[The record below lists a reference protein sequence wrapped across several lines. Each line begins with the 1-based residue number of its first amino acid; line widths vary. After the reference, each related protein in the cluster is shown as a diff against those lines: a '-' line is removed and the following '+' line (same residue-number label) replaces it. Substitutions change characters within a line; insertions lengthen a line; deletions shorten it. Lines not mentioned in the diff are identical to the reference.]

1 MPANLK
7 LSAEVIGRAIDQT
20 PVSRSMLFIVVVA
33 AAGFFFDS
41 FDITIVSYAL
51 PAIRGEFH
59 LDPKQVGL
67 IGSSA
72 VAGMAVGSWAWG
84 WVADRWGR
92 RLVFAATVLTFSLFT
107 GVAGLAA
114 SLGFLIGAR
123 FLTGLGL
130 GGMVPIDAA
139 LVAEFA
145 PARVR
150 GQVSAALPLCW
161 PIGIFAAAGA
171 GLLIVPTIGWR
182 WLFAVGVLPAVL
194 AFIIRRRVPES
205 PRWLASQGRLEE
217 ARRSLDY
224 VGVSDAA
231 LERAERDVAAAPAA
245 PNTREPRF
253 ADLFTPAY
261 ARRVVQIWSL
271 WFLSN
276 FAGFA
281 FNIWLPTIYAT
292 VYHIEL
298 TRTLLYTFIVA
309 GTGVTARILAFFL
322 VDRIGRKPL
331 IVIGYMGAGC
341 AALLFTQATT
351 EASLLIVAV
360 LYAFMAD
367 IGALGMT
374 VYTPEVYPLRIRGI
388 GTAAAMGVGRLGGVV
403 SPLLFGVLL
412 SLGNVSI
419 VWLLLASVQ
428 LAAALLSLWLAYETR
443 GRNLELASQ
452 VAVGQFPA
460 SRQASSKVTAP

>member
-1 MPANLK
+1 MPEDGK
-7 LSAEVIGRAIDQT
+7 LSAEIIGRAIDLT
-20 PVSRSMLFIVVVA
+20 PVSRAMLFIVAVA

-41 FDITIVSYAL
+41 FDIVIVSYAL

-59 LDPKQVGL
+59 LDPKEVGL
-67 IGSSA
+67 IGSAA
-72 VAGMAVGSWAWG
+72 VAGMAIGSWAWG

-92 RLVFAATVLTFSLFT
+92 RLVFAATVLTFSLFS
-107 GVAGLAA
+107 GIAALAW
-114 SLGFLIGAR
+114 SIGFLIGVR

-150 GQVSAALPLCW
+150 GRISAALPLSW

-182 WLFAVGVLPAVL
+182 WLFVVGVLPAVL
-194 AFIIRRRVPES
+194 AYIIRRRVPES
-205 PRWLASQGRLEE
+205 PRWLAAQGRFEE

-224 VGVSDAA
+224 VGVSAA
-231 LERAERDVAAAPAA
+231 TLQRAERDIAALPPASA
-245 PNTREPRF
+245 AREPRF
-253 ADLFTPAY
+253 ADLFTATY
-261 ARRVVQIWSL
+261 ARRVVQTWSL
-271 WFLSN
+271 WFLTN

-298 TRTLLYTFIVA
+298 TRTLVYTFIVA
-309 GTGVTARILAFFL
+309 GTAVAARLLAFFL
-322 VDRIGRKPL
+322 IDRIGRKPL
-331 IVIGYMGAGC
+331 IVVGYMGAGC
-341 AALLFTQATT
+341 AALMFTQATT
-351 EASLLIVAV
+351 ETSLLVVAV
-360 LYAFMAD
+360 IYAFMAD

-388 GTAAAMGVGRLGGVV
+388 GTAAAMGIGRVGGVV
-403 SPLLFGVLL
+403 SPLLIGLLL
-412 SLGNVSI
+412 SLGNINS
-419 VWLLLASVQ
+419 VWVMLGSAQ
-428 LAAALLSLWLAYETR
+428 LAAALLSLWLAFETR
-443 GRNLELASQ
+443 GRNLELVSQ
-452 VAVGQFPA
+452 AAPAQFRA
-460 SRQASSKVTAP
+460 AARAGSG